1 MTSTIIRRVL
11 VAVLLPVHVPDQ
23 IKFGQTISAG
33 LANNP
38 NFPLPNQSI
47 TTFNDALTKYDAA
60 ETAAQTR
67 AKGTV
72 AVRNAAKVVWVSAL
86 HVIKAMVQQKADA
99 DPENAEAIITSVG
112 FAVKKVTTRQKQA
125 FAATYGAT
133 SGTAL
138 VSAKAVAR
146 RASYEWQYSVDGG
159 KTWVDV
165 ANTLKAKTT
174 IAGLPVAVV
183 VEFRY
188 RATTTAGMGD
198 WSAPTSLL
206 IK

>member
-23 IKFGQTISAG
+23 IKFGQTISSS

-47 TTFNDALTKYDAA
+47 TAFNDSLTKYDVA

-72 AVRNAAKVVWVSAL
+72 AARNAAKVVWVSAL
-86 HVIKAMVQQKADA
+86 QVIKAMVQAKADA
-99 DPENAEAIITSVG
+99 DPENAEAIITSAG
-112 FAVKKVTTRQKQA
+112 FTVKKVAIRQKQA

-146 RASYEWQYSVDGG
+146 RASYDWQYSVDGG
-159 KTWVDV
+159 KTWVD
-165 ANTLKAKTT
+165 APNTLKARTT
-174 IAGLPVAVV
+174 IANLPVAVV
-183 VEFRY
+183 VEFRV
-188 RATTTAGMGD
+188 RATTTTGMGD

-206 IK
+206 MK

>member
-23 IKFGQTISAG
+23 IKFGETISAG
-33 LANNP
+33 LANNA
-38 NFPLPNQSI
+38 NFPLPNAAI
-47 TTFNDALTKYDAA
+47 TNFNDSLGKFNVA

-72 AVRNAAKVVWVSAL
+72 AARNAAKVVWVSAL

-99 DPENAEAIITSVG
+99 DPENAEAIITGVG
-112 FAVKKVTTRQKQA
+112 FAVKKVTIRQKQV

-133 SGTAL
+133 SGTAH
-138 VSAKAVAR
+138 VSARAVAR

-159 KTWVDV
+159 KTWVD
-165 ANTLKAKTT
+165 APNTLKARTV